1 MGTHQSYSTK
11 QSTPDQLPL
20 PDAMTFPPAATG
32 SQERHRPSPLQQ
44 MPQQPL
50 PSFDVQ
56 HADSPQE
63 VSIACENMFDEKPLA
78 PDDAE
83 FLPGAGDSKPR
94 DDKPVKRRMRGITS
108 CLECR
113 RRKMKC
119 GRTQPC
125 DHCHK
130 SGRVCIYLG
139 GRLDPDSQ
147 GRITEIKERV
157 SSLELQ
163 LQKSVVHQQRIG
175 GGLLGSDVPGFS
187 LDPAESG
194 LEISNMVTSDL
205 IYDHDDSSSVDFDE
219 EEDEATNDMID
230 LGFKVGRMRMTE
242 RIGGLNRP
250 RLAEEINVALANKPG
265 TFASNSGFNSPMG
278 DRQYQ
283 PSPLPGSRTPA
294 RNDVNGD
301 YLNDGGNDM
310 SDAPPIPDFLRP
322 SRDYI
327 TPSSGAL
334 FGHLT
339 AVPIV
344 QKLLPS
350 AWICDFLKKTYFT
363 SVHPIASCLHQSTF
377 EQQFSEFFAL
387 VESGR
392 QPRRTRQALVF
403 AVLFS
408 GVVAADESA
417 IAAQFN
423 IRKVDLVAIVK
434 YGVEASLGRANLLR
448 TTSVEAMQAFV
459 IYLVTLCRDEVS
471 RSHSIQVGAAIRMA
485 ECMALHRDGSA
496 FGLTPLE
503 THVRRLIWHQLCFL
517 DIRTCEAQGPRPT
530 IHREDYDTFLPYN
543 CDDED
548 LILEAGASPFM
559 SKQRWASSFLAVLR
573 FEVNEMMRV
582 IWIDRFKL
590 ERKKTHLTVVMAKIE
605 KFCQRLNQKY
615 EGFLDGS
622 TPIKRYTKL
631 VKELFICRMHV
642 MVLHP
647 YHSNASNPLSE
658 RLHSTLI
665 KSGIR
670 IVEIGIELE
679 TNPEYSQ
686 WRWYLGA
693 FMQYQIALLLTTEA
707 FHGNSTDES
716 DRISRCLD
724 YVFGT
729 EPSQSIFDKAQAVL
743 YEVMQKS
750 ATYCEFRKL
759 RAPTSTK
766 QAVPQALP
774 AQQNSKSAVPGAMQ
788 RTTAIPLRP
797 TVDLGRGVA
806 DRVVAKTEIVSPPS
820 LASLQLPGDDNAS
833 FVANAIPL
841 HIPKQYQQMDNG
853 QQHPHQHRYQ
863 QQHQQQHQQH
873 QPPQQ
878 HQYQQQPLF
887 ENQQQRY
894 HTTTTGQESIP
905 RAMALSDP
913 SGLVPSPEQTYSYTS
928 QSQSP
933 AHVAPYTA
941 SSNMVFSGVANG
953 EALWGHPQMI
963 NADSPESMG
972 GDWSTSGFLHPQSQ
986 QPQQQQ
992 PPQAH
997 FQSQQ
1002 QQQQQQPM
1010 NLLNHQYPYATGTSQ
1025 GQSGEHEPNLLDG
1038 ISWDDLRALLPK
1050 K

>member
-1 MGTHQSYSTK
+1 MDIHQSYSSK
-11 QSTPDQLPL
+11 RSPQDQLPL
-20 PDAMTFPPAATG
+20 PDAIIFPPPVTRIP
-32 SQERHRPSPLQQ
+32 ERHRPSPLQQ
-44 MPQQPL
+44 IPPQAL
-50 PSFDVQ
+50 ASYDVQ

-63 VSIACENMFDEKPLA
+63 VSIACENMFDEKPAASDGRDFLA
-78 PDDAE
+78 
-83 FLPGAGDSKPR
+83 GGGDHKPR

-147 GRITEIKERV
+147 GKITEIKEKV

-175 GGLLGSDVPGFS
+175 TGLLGSDVPAYS

-194 LEISNMVTSDL
+194 LEISHMVTSDL
-205 IYDHDDSSSVDFDE
+205 IYDHDYGSSVDYDE

-250 RLAEEINVALANKPG
+250 RLAEELSVNGWVLTAKINVALASKPG
-265 TFASNSGFNSPMG
+265 TFGFNSPMG
-278 DRQYQ
+278 DRQRQ
-283 PSPLPGSRTPA
+283 ASHMPRPRTPV
-294 RNDVNGD
+294 RSDTNSD
-301 YLNDGGNDM
+301 YLTDDGNGM

-339 AVPIV
+339 AIPVV

-350 AWICDFLKKTYFT
+350 AWICNFLKNTYFT
-363 SVHPIASCLHQSTF
+363 NVHPIASCLHQPTF
-377 EQQFSEFFAL
+377 EQQFSEFL
-387 VESGR
+387 VLVDSGR
-392 QPRRTRQALVF
+392 QPRRPRQALVF

-408 GVVAADESA
+408 GVVAADEST

-423 IRKVDLVAIVK
+423 VRKVDLVALVK

-548 LILEAGASPFM
+548 LILEADASPFM
-559 SKQRWASSFLAVLR
+559 SKQSWASSFLAVLR

-590 ERKKTHLTVVMAKIE
+590 ERRKTHLTVVMAKID

-615 EGFLDGS
+615 EGFLDDS

-647 YHSNASNPLSE
+647 YHSNTSNPLSE
-658 RLHSTLI
+658 RLHSALI
-665 KSGIR
+665 QSGIR

-686 WRWYLGA
+686 WKWYLGA

-707 FHGNSTDES
+707 FHGHSTSDS
-716 DRISRCLD
+716 DRIGRCLD
-724 YVFGT
+724 YVFDT
-729 EPSQSIFDKAQAVL
+729 EPSQSIFEKAQGIL

-766 QAVPQALP
+766 QATQ
-774 AQQNSKSAVPGAMQ
+774 
-788 RTTAIPLRP
+788 
-797 TVDLGRGVA
+797 D
-806 DRVVAKTEIVSPPS
+806 E
-820 LASLQLPGDDNAS
+820 
-833 FVANAIPL
+833 
-841 HIPKQYQQMDNG
+841 
-853 QQHPHQHRYQ
+853 
-863 QQHQQQHQQH
+863 
-873 QPPQQ
+873 
-878 HQYQQQPLF
+878 
-887 ENQQQRY
+887 E
-894 HTTTTGQESIP
+894 
-905 RAMALSDP
+905 
-913 SGLVPSPEQTYSYTS
+913 
-928 QSQSP
+928 
-933 AHVAPYTA
+933 
-941 SSNMVFSGVANG
+941 
-953 EALWGHPQMI
+953 
-963 NADSPESMG
+963 
-972 GDWSTSGFLHPQSQ
+972 
-986 QPQQQQ
+986 
-992 PPQAH
+992 
-997 FQSQQ
+997 
-1002 QQQQQQPM
+1002 
-1010 NLLNHQYPYATGTSQ
+1010 
-1025 GQSGEHEPNLLDG
+1025 
-1038 ISWDDLRALLPK
+1038 
-1050 K
+1050 